1 MTTAPTTTDLLNFI
15 NGEWR
20 PAASGRTFDSLN
32 PADTTDVVGRFP
44 ASDAADMDAAVAAA
58 KAAQPAW
65 AALPAPKRGDVLF
78 RAAALL
84 EARADAVARDM
95 TRDEGKTLP
104 EARGEVARTVNILR
118 YYGGEGSRLF
128 GRVVPSERDRVFVH
142 TLRTPLGVVGAITPW
157 NFPIAIP
164 AWKVCP
170 AIVAGN
176 AVVLKPSDLAPLC
189 AVRLTEVLHEAG
201 LPPGVLNVVHGG
213 GDAGAALV
221 EHPDVR
227 AVSFTGSEATGGK
240 VAAVCGARRVRVQLE
255 MGGKNPTI
263 VLDDANLEEAAGI
276 VLNAAFG
283 STGQRCTA
291 TSRAIVQ
298 RGVAEAFTDLL
309 VRKAQAMRVGNG
321 AETGVD
327 VGPSIDE
334 RHADGVV
341 RAVGEASKAG
351 ARVLTGGARL
361 SDGALARGYFVQP
374 TVLTDVSP
382 SMAIAQ
388 EEVFGPVLAVLPVDD
403 LDEALEVANDV
414 RFGLSATICTT
425 SISSALL
432 FAQRIEAGLVMVN
445 LPSAGVEF
453 QVPFGGTKA
462 SSLGPREQG
471 PEAVDFYTQIKTVY
485 VKY

>member
-1 MTTAPTTTDLLNFI
+1 
-15 NGEWR
+15 
-20 PAASGRTFDSLN
+20 N
-32 PADTTDVVGRFP
+32 PADTTDLVGRFP
-44 ASDAADMDAAVAAA
+44 ASDAADVDAAVAAA
-58 KAAQPAW
+58 TAAQPAW
-65 AALPAPKRGDVLF
+65 ADVPAPKRGDVLF

-104 EARGEVARTVNILR
+104 EARSEVARTINILR
-118 YYGGEGSRLF
+118 YYGGEGARLF

-142 TLRTPLGVVGAITPW
+142 TLRAPIGVVGAITPW

-164 AWKVCP
+164 AWKACP

-189 AVRLTEVLHEAG
+189 AVRLAEVLHEAG
-201 LPPGVLNVVHGG
+201 LPAGVLNVVHGG

-255 MGGKNPTI
+255 MGGTNPTI

-276 VLNAAFG
+276 LLNAAFG
-283 STGQRCTA
+283 ATGQRCTA

-351 ARVLTGGARL
+351 ARVLTGGAR
-361 SDGALARGYFVQP
+361 
-374 TVLTDVSP
+374 
-382 SMAIAQ
+382 
-388 EEVFGPVLAVLPVDD
+388 
-403 LDEALEVANDV
+403 
-414 RFGLSATICTT
+414 
-425 SISSALL
+425 
-432 FAQRIEAGLVMVN
+432 
-445 LPSAGVEF
+445 
-453 QVPFGGTKA
+453 
-462 SSLGPREQG
+462 
-471 PEAVDFYTQIKTVY
+471 
-485 VKY
+485 